1 MCIKRAFITCFVENN
16 IQFFLPFYLKGCL
29 CITSCR
35 FCLLLKIPQWH
46 KGFLFWHNYWAFIR
60 NCLDTRIPNICM
72 FPLALTVERTGEL
85 HIHHL
90 SKLKV
95 CFDCFNLWG
104 KGAFKGPIY
113 DIQPQSGRSGDNYLL
128 HKDIVEQR
136 RPELPLLG
144 TNIRVK
150 TVFAWKKGYW
160 TFNTSKVAQVRRNTS
175 TCIMLPTLLVTE
187 ANTGQYVHPL
197 TCPIYLQHHFAQS
210 TKG

>member
-1 MCIKRAFITCFVENN
+1 
-16 IQFFLPFYLKGCL
+16 
-29 CITSCR
+29 
-35 FCLLLKIPQWH
+35 
-46 KGFLFWHNYWAFIR
+46 
-60 NCLDTRIPNICM
+60 M

-104 KGAFKGPIY
+104 KGAFKGPIC

-144 TNIRVK
+144 ANIGVK

-197 TCPIYLQHHFAQS
+197 TCTIYLQHHFAQS
-210 TKG
+210 TKGYLHSFFCAAENSGLWVGRAWEGWCGRHTGLFWSNMLVVHCNH